1 MAAGS
6 HRPHEP
12 SGHETRAAQ
21 TALVLLEAVAQLGSG
36 ATARDISSLSGI
48 PPATAYRLLNLLV
61 ADGFLVRTS
70 DLSGFALGRRTREL
84 AGAVGAG
91 IAPED
96 FRTAH
101 AVVEQ
106 LRARVRFGI
115 FVASYAD
122 DRIRLV
128 DRDPDHELAGERVIR
143 THLHAS
149 AIGKLLLSHR
159 PGLATAEPLRP
170 LTRRTIVEPDILAV
184 ELNRIRESGVAHEV
198 DESRVGRSAL
208 AVPLRDS
215 RTTVIGCIVAI
226 GRTGRISSDDE
237 SLAELLRDYA
247 DRIVAEIAG

>member
-1 MAAGS
+1 MAAVT

-12 SGHETRAAQ
+12 GGHETRAAQ
-21 TALVLLEAVAQLGSG
+21 KALVLLEAVARLGSG

-61 ADGFLVRTS
+61 ADGFLVRVS

-84 AGAVGAG
+84 AGAVGG
-91 IAPED
+91 VAPED
-96 FRTAH
+96 FREAH

-106 LRARVRFGI
+106 LRSRVRFGI

-128 DRDPDHELAGERVIR
+128 DRDPDHELAGENVIR

-159 PGLATAEPLRP
+159 PELGLPTPLRQ
-170 LTRRTIVEPDILAV
+170 LTGRTIVEPDVLAV
-184 ELNRIRESGVAHEV
+184 ELGRIRESGVAHEV
-198 DESRVGRSAL
+198 DEFKVGRSAL
-208 AVPLRDS
+208 AVPLRDN
-215 RTTVIGCIVAI
+215 RMTVIGCIAAI
-226 GRTGRISSDDE
+226 GRTGRVRSDDE
-237 SLAELLRDYA
+237 DLAELLHAYA
-247 DRIVAEIAG
+247 ERIVAEIMA

>member
-1 MAAGS
+1 MGAVT

-12 SGHETRAAQ
+12 GGHETRAAQ
-21 TALVLLEAVAQLGSG
+21 KALVLLEAVARLGSS

-61 ADGFLVRTS
+61 ADGFLVRVS

-84 AGAVGAG
+84 AGAVGG
-91 IAPED
+91 VAPED

-128 DRDPDHELAGERVIR
+128 DRDPDHELAGENVIR

-159 PGLATAEPLRP
+159 PGLGLPAPLRP
-170 LTRRTIVEPDILAV
+170 VTGRTIVEPDVLAV
-184 ELNRIRESGVAHEV
+184 ELSRIRESGVAHEV
-198 DESRVGRSAL
+198 DEIKVGRSAL

-215 RTTVIGCIVAI
+215 RMTVIGCIAAI
-226 GRTGRISSDDE
+226 GRTGRVRSDDE
-237 SLAELLRDYA
+237 DLAELLRTYA
-247 DRIVAEIAG
+247 ERIVAEIMA